1 MSAPDAE
8 ALAKARFV
16 RLSLIRLAGMV
27 LVVAGLQVWLKGAF
41 GYQHEL
47 TGKLLA
53 ILGVTAMFLIPA
65 LLRRRWRERG

>member
-1 MSAPDAE
+1 
-8 ALAKARFV
+8 
-16 RLSLIRLAGMV
+16 MV

-41 GYQHEL
+41 GFQHEL
-47 TGKLLA
+47 TGKFLA